1 MTKQRN
7 TGFIIGGIF
16 LLLVIYAIITFNS
29 LIQQEEKVKLQWN
42 EVQNAYQRRI
52 DFIPN
57 VVNIV
62 KGQAGFEQETL
73 VKITEAR
80 AKASSVT
87 ISSGDLSA
95 EKYNQQ
101 IAAQNELATA
111 TNRLV
116 IAVEKYPELKG
127 TAAFEG
133 LQTQLEGTER
143 RIKIARKDFN
153 AAIAGYNSSVKSF
166 PTKLVAGIFG
176 FLPKEGFQSD
186 AGAEKVVEIKF
197 N

>member
-1 MTKQRN
+1 MTKQRY
-7 TGFIIGGIF
+7 TGYIIGGIF
-16 LLLVIYAIITFNS
+16 LLLLIYGVITFNS
-29 LIQQEEKVKLQWN
+29 LVQQEEKVKLQWN
-42 EVQNAYQRRI
+42 EVQNAYQRRL

-101 IAAQNELATA
+101 IAAQNELANA

-153 AAIAGYNSSVKSF
+153 AAIAGYNSSVKGF
-166 PTKLVAGIFG
+166 PTKLIAGIVG

>member
-7 TGFIIGGIF
+7 TGYIIGGIF
-16 LLLVIYAIITFNS
+16 LLLLIYGVVTFNS
-29 LIQQEEKVKLQWN
+29 LVQQEEKVKLQWN
-42 EVQNAYQRRI
+42 EVQNAYQRRL

-116 IAVEKYPELKG
+116 VSVEKYPELKG

-153 AAIAGYNSSVKSF
+153 AAITGYNSSVKSF

-176 FLPKEGFQSD
+176 FQPKEGFQSD

>member
-7 TGFIIGGIF
+7 TGYIIGGIF
-16 LLLVIYAIITFNS
+16 LLLLIYGVVTFNS
-29 LIQQEEKVKLQWN
+29 LVQQEEKVKLQWN
-42 EVQNAYQRRI
+42 EVQNAYQRRL

-116 IAVEKYPELKG
+116 VSVEKYPELKG

-176 FLPKEGFQSD
+176 FQPKEGFQSD

>member
-16 LLLVIYAIITFNS
+16 LLLVIYGIITFNS

-116 IAVEKYPELKG
+116 VSVEKYPELKG

-176 FLPKEGFQSD
+176 FQPKEGFQSD

>member
-1 MTKQRN
+1 MNKQRY
-7 TGFIIGGIF
+7 TGYIIGGIF
-16 LLLVIYAIITFNS
+16 LLLLIYGVITFNS
-29 LIQQEEKVKLQWN
+29 LVQQEEKVKLQWN
-42 EVQNAYQRRI
+42 EVQNAYQRRL

-101 IAAQNELATA
+101 I
-111 TNRLV
+111 
-116 IAVEKYPELKG
+116 G
-127 TAAFEG
+127 W
-133 LQTQLEGTER
+133 
-143 RIKIARKDFN
+143 
-153 AAIAGYNSSVKSF
+153 
-166 PTKLVAGIFG
+166 
-176 FLPKEGFQSD
+176 
-186 AGAEKVVEIKF
+186 
-197 N
+197 

>member
-1 MTKQRN
+1 MTKQRY

-16 LLLVIYAIITFNS
+16 LLLVIYGVITFNS
-29 LIQQEEKVKLQWN
+29 LVQQEEKVKLQWN
-42 EVQNAYQRRI
+42 EVQNAYQRRL

>member
-1 MTKQRN
+1 MTKQRY

-16 LLLVIYAIITFNS
+16 LLLVIYAVITFNS
-29 LIQQEEKVKLQWN
+29 LVQQEEKVKLQWN
-42 EVQNAYQRRI
+42 EVQNAYQRRL

-153 AAIAGYNSSVKSF
+153 GAIAGYNSSVKGF

-176 FLPKEGFQSD
+176 FQPKEGFQSD

>member
-1 MTKQRN
+1 MNNKRYS
-7 TGFIIGGIF
+7 GYIIGGILV
-16 LLLVIYAIITFNS
+16 LLGIYVLVTFNG
-29 LIQQEEKVKLQWN
+29 LVTKEEKVKLQWS

-62 KGQAGFEQETL
+62 KGQADFEQGTL

-80 AKASSVT
+80 AKATSIN
-87 ISSGDLSA
+87 ISSGDVSA
-95 EKYNQQ
+95 EKYRQQ
-101 IAAQNELATA
+101 VAAQDELAA
-111 TNRLV
+111 AANRLV

-143 RIKIARKDFN
+143 RIKIARNDFN
-153 AAIAGYNSSVKSF
+153 GAIADYNSSVKSF
-166 PTKLVAGIFG
+166 PTKIVAGLFG
-176 FLPKEGFQSD
+176 FKPLEGFQSD
-186 AGAEKVVEIKF
+186 AGAEKSVEIKF

>member
-1 MTKQRN
+1 MTKKRY

-16 LLLVIYAIITFNS
+16 LLLLIYGVITFNS
-29 LIQQEEKVKLQWN
+29 LVQQEEKVKLQWN
-42 EVQNAYQRRI
+42 EVQNAYQRRL

-101 IAAQNELATA
+101 IAAQNELANA

-176 FLPKEGFQSD
+176 FQPKEGFQSD

>member
-1 MTKQRN
+1 MNNKRYS
-7 TGFIIGGIF
+7 GYIIGGILV
-16 LLLVIYAIITFNS
+16 LLGIYLFVTFNG
-29 LIQQEEKVKLQWN
+29 LVAKEEKVKLQWN

-62 KGQAGFEQETL
+62 KGLTDFEQGTL

-80 AKASSVT
+80 AKATSVN
-87 ISSGDLSA
+87 ISSGDVTA
-95 EKYNQQ
+95 EKYKQQ
-101 IAAQNELATA
+101 VAAQDELAGA

-153 AAIAGYNSSVKSF
+153 GSIADYNSSVKSF
-166 PTKLVAGIFG
+166 PTKIVAGLFG
-176 FLPKEGFQSD
+176 FKPKEGFQSD
-186 AGAEKVVEIKF
+186 AGTDKSVEIKF

>member
-1 MTKQRN
+1 MIKQRY
-7 TGFIIGGIF
+7 TGYILGGIF
-16 LLLVIYAIITFNS
+16 LLLLIYGVITFNS
-29 LIQQEEKVKLQWN
+29 LVQREEKVKLQWN
-42 EVQNAYQRRI
+42 EVQNAYQRRL

-62 KGQAGFEQETL
+62 KGQAGFEKETL

-95 EKYNQQ
+95 EKYDQQ
-101 IAAQNELATA
+101 IAAQNELANA

-127 TAAFEG
+127 TEAFEG

-166 PTKLVAGIFG
+166 PTKLVAVIFG
-176 FLPKEGFQSD
+176 FQPKEGFQSN
-186 AGAEKVVEIKF
+186 ASAEKVVEIKF

>member
-7 TGFIIGGIF
+7 TGYIIGGIF
-16 LLLVIYAIITFNS
+16 LLLVIYGVITFNS
-29 LIQQEEKVKLQWN
+29 LVQQEEKVKLQWN
-42 EVQNAYQRRI
+42 EVQNAYQRRL

-101 IAAQNELATA
+101 IAAQNELANA

-176 FLPKEGFQSD
+176 FQPKEGFQSD